1 MASSSVST
9 QRVSWN
15 APAVMMRYSIGSTS
29 TVAFFAGVEVGSA
42 PAAGVE
48 ITHDAPPFSHGAG
61 DTMMGDTPASRIRV
75 RASSG
80 VSPVTWHRS
89 STEKSSS
96 R

>member
-1 MASSSVST
+1 MASSRASI

-15 APAVMMRYSIGSTS
+15 APAVMMRYSIGSISAVT
-29 TVAFFAGVEVGSA
+29 FFARVEVGSA